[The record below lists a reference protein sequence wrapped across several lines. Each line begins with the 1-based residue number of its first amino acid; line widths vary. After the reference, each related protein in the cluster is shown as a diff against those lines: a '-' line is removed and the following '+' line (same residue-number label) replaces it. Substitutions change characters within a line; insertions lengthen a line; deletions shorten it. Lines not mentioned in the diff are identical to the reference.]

1 MVDGSP
7 GREREALRSPLHRI
21 EESPDLLIPVSQ
33 HPNEGLCTKEVR
45 EREYAMH
52 KLMAAVLCFPL
63 IAATAT
69 QGSGQNGYHN
79 RYSNHGNH
87 DQFNRGAYQGGR
99 HGDYGRDYRHYDQH
113 KGGIGP
119 GKGALI
125 GGAGGAA
132 LGALFTGSAK
142 GTIIGGAAG
151 AGIGAILGKQA
162 QDNRENQWRH

>member
-1 MVDGSP
+1 M
-7 GREREALRSPLHRI
+7 
-21 EESPDLLIPVSQ
+21 
-33 HPNEGLCTKEVR
+33 K
-45 EREYAMH
+45 
-52 KLMAAVLCFPL
+52 KLMVAVLCVPL
-63 IAATAT
+63 IAATGAPASA
-69 QGSGQNGYHN
+69 QNSYHNGYNN
-79 RYSNHGNH
+79 RGHH
-87 DQFNRGAYQGGR
+87 DQFDRGAYQGGR
-99 HGDYGRDYRHYDQH
+99 HGDYGHEYRHYDEH

-142 GTIIGGAAG
+142 GAIIGGAAG

>member
-1 MVDGSP
+1 
-7 GREREALRSPLHRI
+7 
-21 EESPDLLIPVSQ
+21 
-33 HPNEGLCTKEVR
+33 
-45 EREYAMH
+45 
-52 KLMAAVLCFPL
+52 MAAVLCIPL
-63 IAATAT
+63 IAAGPVA
-69 QGSGQNGYHN
+69 GQNGYHN
-79 RYSNHGNH
+79 YNNNYSHGHH

-99 HGDYGRDYRHYDQH
+99 SGDYGHDYRHYPDYNQH

-142 GTIIGGAAG
+142 GAIIGGAAG

-162 QDNRENQWRH
+162 QDNERRQPAHH